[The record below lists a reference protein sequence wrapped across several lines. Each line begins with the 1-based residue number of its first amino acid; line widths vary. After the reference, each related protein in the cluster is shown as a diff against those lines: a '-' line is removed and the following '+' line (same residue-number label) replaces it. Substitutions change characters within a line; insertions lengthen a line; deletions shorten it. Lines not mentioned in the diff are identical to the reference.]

1 MVPGQGA
8 TEEHPEE
15 RAAEDDRERD
25 QRHCQGTHGLPSSY
39 DRAFDVS
46 GSPPKA
52 ETQRTVSICPMCAKS
67 GLMHRSKEHPYSI
80 TPLARSGN
88 AGGILNPSAF
98 AVLRFRRRG
107 LYTIRIARAPVRLD
121 PDVTAIG
128 PAQPLERIEERD
140 AGLTLKIGLR
150 VICDQHADA
159 PRLP

>member
-52 ETQRTVSICPMCAKS
+52 ETQRTVSICPLCAKS
-67 GLMHRSKEHPYSI
+67 GLMHRSKEYLYS
-80 TPLARSGN
+80 TTSSAHEHRADSS
-88 AGGILNPSAF
+88 AIL
-98 AVLRFRRRG
+98 
-107 LYTIRIARAPVRLD
+107 
-121 PDVTAIG
+121 
-128 PAQPLERIEERD
+128 RIEP
-140 AGLTLKIGLR
+140 
-150 VICDQHADA
+150 C
-159 PRLP
+159 